1 MSAIFITDQTDSTA
15 LSGGTH
21 SSPLLH
27 ARLAACTFGFELTS
41 LSQSHFSCTLQVE
54 AVITLL
60 HHHQSGLVSAGI
72 HLRMSA
78 SQSKAGTLQQKVEIH
93 QHTPASVS
101 LPTTCLP
108 WQQIPQLEA
117 YIQQPVDR
125 STSATRKQQ
134 GTHLQADAK
143 HQNLSSN
150 RQPPGMNVTD
160 KELTYTRGSFHTL
173 APHCNVQYSTVLFI
187 CDRLSHDK
195 YT

>member
-15 LSGGTH
+15 MSGGTH

-27 ARLAACTFGFELTS
+27 ARLAACTFGFELTC
-41 LSQSHFSCTLQVE
+41 LSQSHFSCTLQIE
-54 AVITLL
+54 AVIPLL

-108 WQQIPQLEA
+108 WQQIPHLET
-117 YIQQPVDR
+117 YLQQPAYR
-125 STSATRKQQ
+125 STSAIRKQQ
-134 GTHLQADAK
+134 RIHLQNDAK
-143 HQNLSSN
+143 HQNSSPN
-150 RQPPGMNVTD
+150 RQPSGVNVNNTP
-160 KELTYTRGSFHTL
+160 L
-173 APHCNVQYSTVLFI
+173 APFI
-187 CDRLSHDK
+187 S
-195 YT
+195 